1 VHGGGWPGANDLRVE
16 AMQGAMQDGR
26 RGSSEEAMQAASAS
40 SAGESDRPILETLE
54 AKPYKRES
62 NGDKLS

>member
-1 VHGGGWPGANDLRVE
+1 
-16 AMQGAMQDGR
+16 MQGAMQDGR